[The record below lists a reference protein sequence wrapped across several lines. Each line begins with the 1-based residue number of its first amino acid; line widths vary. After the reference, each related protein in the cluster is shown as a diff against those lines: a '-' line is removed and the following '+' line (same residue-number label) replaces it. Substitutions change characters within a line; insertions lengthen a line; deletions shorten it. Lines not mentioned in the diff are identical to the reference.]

1 MFWPRSPRIASRASS
16 LSGRSS
22 TRRMLTR
29 SSPSMVVG
37 VASGPGSAVTE
48 ASGGRA
54 ISRHLAVE
62 ALRELLVVRFVR
74 GEAHGLLHAQPQ
86 EAEADEALVEQT
98 VHTLLEVAVEVDED
112 VAAHDEMELVER
124 PVRGQVVVRE
134 RDVAAQLRVQHRVS
148 VARLVPAGEPVAA
161 ARLQVVARVVAHG
174 GERKLPA

>member
-29 SSPSMVVG
+29 SSSRTGGEAV
-37 VASGPGSAVTE
+37 SGPESAVTE

-74 GEAHGLLHAQPQ
+74 GEARGLLHAQAQ
-86 EAEADEALVEQT
+86 EAEADEALVEQA
-98 VHTLLEVAVEVDED
+98 VHAVLQAAVEIDEH
-112 VAAHDEMELVER
+112 VAAD
-124 PVRGQVVVRE
+124 
-134 RDVAAQLRVQHRVS
+134 
-148 VARLVPAGEPVAA
+148 
-161 ARLQVVARVVAHG
+161 
-174 GERKLPA
+174 